1 MTTRND
7 ALLQPPCAATWTQ
20 AHPLAV
26 RMLLPSPTLCPR
38 PPGLRPPRH
47 RHPVTLWA
55 LTGGASHHSDVLC
68 ALCQAQL
75 EAVGTALGA
84 VHKDVF
90 LALYTRTPDSLALST
105 FRLERS
111 AVWPAKRGGAHA
123 PLASVFE
130 LATLGEED
138 VALLLRRQHVT
149 LGASGTV
156 VCPVASNGV
165 LLGLLAA
172 EGVSAAEESQPWA
185 PPGAPWAL
193 QAPAAPSSVASAARA
208 SLGAT
213 ARAVACA
220 LALEV
225 MSVDARQRASD
236 QAAEVA
242 SFVGRARQPL
252 SALATVSAML
262 TRLADG
268 SQQSELATAL
278 AGQTQRL
285 AQLTASLEAALYA
298 ASPPALAPD
307 ARSPPALPGTSQAA
321 GLLPAGETVQLTS
334 HTEQQQYST
343 DVVAVLRPLLGAMD
357 GVARLDGKRLIAEL
371 LQETS
376 VLTAIAPA
384 DVKAALS
391 AALQTGLHATPAGG
405 TLRVRVA
412 QRQGQGH
419 DWGVDVLCL
428 DASGALSAAAA
439 RQLGADPGLQVVA
452 TQLAALRGG
461 CVVGTQLAGR
471 GTIELT
477 FPASHHARSMT

>member
-1 MTTRND
+1 M
-7 ALLQPPCAATWTQ
+7 AP
-20 AHPLAV
+20 
-26 RMLLPSPTLCPR
+26 
-38 PPGLRPPRH
+38 
-47 RHPVTLWA
+47 LWA
-55 LTGGASHHSDVLC
+55 LAGGVSHHSDVLC
-68 ALCQAQL
+68 GLCQAQL
-75 EAVGTALGA
+75 EAVGSALSA

-90 LALYTRTPDSLALST
+90 LALYIRTHDSMALST

-111 AVWPAKRGGAHA
+111 AVWPAAAGKSRGGAHA
-123 PLASVFE
+123 TPLASVFE

-172 EGVSAAEESQPWA
+172 EGVTDAATEAQPWA

-193 QAPAAPSSVASAARA
+193 QAPAQPSSMASAARA

-225 MSVDARQRASD
+225 MSADATQRASD

-262 TRLADG
+262 ERLADG
-268 SQQSELATAL
+268 SQQAELATAL

-298 ASPPALAPD
+298 ASPPALAAD
-307 ARSPPALPGTSQAA
+307 ARSPQALPPGAPHTA
-321 GLLPAGETVQLTS
+321 GLLPAGAQQHSSLAET
-334 HTEQQQYST
+334 QQHST

-371 LQETS
+371 QDAS
-376 VLTAIAPA
+376 VLTALAPA

-391 AALQTGLHATPAGG
+391 ATLQTGLHATPAGG
-405 TLRVRVA
+405 TLQVRVRLR
-412 QRQGQGH
+412 QRG
-419 DWGVDVLCL
+419 DCGVDLICL
-428 DASGALSAAAA
+428 DAEGAPSGAAA
-439 RQLGADPGLQVVA
+439 RQLSGDPGLQVVA
-452 TQLAALRGG
+452 SQLASLRGG
-461 CVVGTQLAGR
+461 CHMGTQASG

-477 FPASHHARSMT
+477 FPAPMA

>member
-1 MTTRND
+1 ML
-7 ALLQPPCAATWTQ
+7 ASPAHAAG
-20 AHPLAV
+20 H
-26 RMLLPSPTLCPR
+26 CPR
-38 PPGLRPPRH
+38 PAGQRPPRRRNH
-47 RHPVTLWA
+47 VTLWA

-75 EAVGTALGA
+75 EAVGSALSA

-111 AVWPAKRGGAHA
+111 AVWPGSAGKRAGAHA

-172 EGVSAAEESQPWA
+172 EGVTAATETQPWA

-193 QAPAAPSSVASAARA
+193 QAPAAASSVASAARA

-225 MSVDARQRASD
+225 MSADATQRASD

-298 ASPPALAPD
+298 ASPPALAAD
-307 ARSPPALPGTSQAA
+307 ARSQQALTGTAHNA
-321 GLLPAGETVQLTS
+321 GLLPSGESVQLTS
-334 HTEQQQYST
+334 HSEQQQHST

-371 LQETS
+371 QDAS
-376 VLTAIAPA
+376 VLTAIAAA
-384 DVKAALS
+384 DVKAALG

-412 QRQGQGH
+412 QRQGRKR
-419 DWGVDVLCL
+419 DWGVDLLCL
-428 DASGALSAAAA
+428 DSSGALSAAAA
-439 RQLGADPGLQVVA
+439 RHLGADPGLQVVA
-452 TQLAALRGG
+452 AQLAALRGG
-461 CVVGTQLAGR
+461 CAVGTQAGG

-477 FPASHHARSMT
+477 FPAAGGAPMT